1 MTPTEFARRAPIHDN
16 ALPDYE
22 IWVSL
27 LRRWNQRINLVSP
40 SAMSDLWDRHVLD
53 SAQIWPLIPDDAQV
67 IVDFGSGAGF
77 PGLSV
82 AIEAKHAARGQTVH
96 MIESAGKK
104 ASFLKSVSRETS
116 APARIWSDRIEQI
129 EPLKADVITA
139 RAFAP
144 LARLL
149 PMAFRHL
156 KMGGEIVLLKGERF
170 SDEIEEAEKH
180 WSFTYETRPSVTQD
194 GAVIVHLANIT
205 PL

>member
-1 MTPTEFARRAPIHDN
+1 MTPTDFARRAPIHHD

-53 SAQIWPLIPDDAQV
+53 SAQIWPLIPDDAKT

-77 PGLSV
+77 PGLSL
-82 AIEAKHAARGQTVH
+82 AIEAKHTARGQTIH

-104 ASFLKSVSRETS
+104 ASFLKTVSRETS
-116 APARIWSDRIEQI
+116 APARIWSDRIEHI
-129 EPLKADVITA
+129 ESLNADVITA

-149 PMAFRHL
+149 PMARHHL
-156 KMGGEIVLLKGERF
+156 KDGGQIVLLKGERF
-170 SDEIEEAEKH
+170 NDEVEEAEKH
-180 WSFTYETRPSVTQD
+180 WSFTYETQPSVTQD
-194 GAVIVHLANIT
+194 GAVIARFTNIR